1 MRVIIS
7 TRGLTVSPT
16 YRAHLQERIEKVA
29 RLSPKPSEARVVL
42 TKERN
47 RRRAGVTLL
56 AKHHTFRSE
65 ETALELA
72 AAVDA
77 ALAALTRQVR
87 QLKDRI
93 QTHKPG
99 PRKSPRA
106 LGWRGAAEGEPSGY
120 GKRRGAAEGEPSG
133 YGKRRGAAEGEP
145 SGYGKRRG
153 AAEGEPGGN
162 ENVLEIS
169 QVPAKPMSVEEALEQ
184 FRLSRDQ
191 FFAFTN
197 AGSQAVNVLYR
208 RHAGGFGLIEPV
220 A

>member
-7 TRGLTVSPT
+7 ARGLTVSPT
-16 YRAHLQERIEKVA
+16 YRTHLQERIEKAA
-29 RLSPKPSEARVVL
+29 RLSPKPLEARVVL

-47 RRRAGVTLL
+47 RRTAGVTLV

-65 ETALELA
+65 ETALDLA

-77 ALAALTRQVR
+77 ALAALARQVR

-93 QTHKPG
+93 QTHKPT
-99 PRKSPRA
+99 RKEGTRA
-106 LGWRGAAEGEPSGY
+106 ERGESVEPI
-120 GKRRGAAEGEPSG
+120 
-133 YGKRRGAAEGEP
+133 
-145 SGYGKRRG
+145 
-153 AAEGEPGGN
+153 
-162 ENVLEIS
+162 EIT

-184 FRLSRDQ
+184 FRLGREA

-197 AGSQAVNVLYR
+197 AGSGAVNVLYR
-208 RHAGGFGLIEPV
+208 RRAGGLGLIEPV

>member
-7 TRGLTVSPT
+7 ARGLTVSPT

-29 RLSPKPSEARVVL
+29 RLSPKPIEARVVL

-47 RRRAGVTLL
+47 RRTAGVTLV
-56 AKHHTFRSE
+56 AKHHTFRSG
-65 ETALELA
+65 ETALDLA

-77 ALAALTRQVR
+77 ALTALTRQVR

-93 QTHKPG
+93 QTHKPP

-106 LGWRGAAEGEPSGY
+106 LVWQGAAEGEPSGNEGGRGAAEGEPSGNER
-120 GKRRGAAEGEPSG
+120 GSRAERGGRGAAEGEPSG
-133 YGKRRGAAEGEP
+133 P
-145 SGYGKRRG
+145 
-153 AAEGEPGGN
+153 
-162 ENVLEIS
+162 LEVT

-197 AGSQAVNVLYR
+197 AGSGAVNVLYR
-208 RHAGGFGLIEPV
+208 RRAGGFGLIEPV

>member
-7 TRGLTVSPT
+7 ARGLTVSPT

-29 RLSPKPSEARVVL
+29 RLSPKASEARVVL

-47 RRRAGVTLL
+47 RRTAGVTLV
-56 AKHHTFRSE
+56 AKLHTFRSE
-65 ETALELA
+65 ETALDLA

-87 QLKDRI
+87 ELKDRI
-93 QTHKPG
+93 QTHKPTRKG
-99 PRKSPRA
+99 PRA
-106 LGWRGAAEGEPSGY
+106 VAWRGAAEGEPSGY
-120 GKRRGAAEGEPSG
+120 GRGSRAERGESV
-133 YGKRRGAAEGEP
+133 EP
-145 SGYGKRRG
+145 
-153 AAEGEPGGN
+153 
-162 ENVLEIS
+162 LEVT

-184 FRLSRDQ
+184 FRLGRDQ

-197 AGSQAVNVLYR
+197 AGSGAVNVLYR
-208 RHAGGFGLIEPV
+208 RRAGGFGLIEPV